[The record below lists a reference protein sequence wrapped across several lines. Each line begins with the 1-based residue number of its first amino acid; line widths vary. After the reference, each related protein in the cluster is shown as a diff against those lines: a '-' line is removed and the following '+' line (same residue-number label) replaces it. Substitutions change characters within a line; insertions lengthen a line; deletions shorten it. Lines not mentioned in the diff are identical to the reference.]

1 MNKTDRKPGAVSFQN
16 VFPFLGLALI
26 LVLFTILTKGK
37 LFSAAALKSTLND
50 GLYILM
56 GTAGFTLLCA
66 EGEMDFS
73 IGYNMGV
80 SCAVCCLVANATG
93 NIYLGIPAA
102 VLTGISIGAV
112 NGLIVTKTHI
122 MSMIATMGMMFI
134 LQGLVLV
141 LLNGSVLQAPLTMLK
156 LYTNPLKLTLLIATV
171 VLGYLLLEKT
181 KFGRIAKAIG
191 ACPEAVRQTGINADR
206 IKLITY
212 MIVGGLAGILGFVSL
227 ARTGSATNSTG
238 ASLMFNALCATL
250 MGAVPL
256 TGGPTT
262 KFRGAILGTLTISF
276 LVTGMTLLRINA
288 TNQQL
293 IKGII
298 FLVAVGISFDRK
310 NMKVIK

>member
-1 MNKTDRKPGAVSFQN
+1 MEKANKQNKISFQN
-16 VFPFLGLALI
+16 IFPFLGLALI
-26 LVLFTILTKGK
+26 LVLFTILTRGK
-37 LFSAAALKSTLND
+37 LFSKAALKSTLSD

-73 IGYNMGV
+73 IGANMGV
-80 SCAVCCLVANATG
+80 SCAVCCLVAKAA
-93 NIYLGIPAA
+93 NIYVAVPAA
-102 VLTGISIGAV
+102 ILTGVLIGLI
-112 NGLIVTKTHI
+112 NGLVVTKTHI

-141 LLNGSVLQAPLTMLK
+141 LLNGSVLQAPLDMLK
-156 LYTNPLKLTLLIATV
+156 MYTDPLKLFLLIATV
-171 VLGYLLLEKT
+171 VLGYLLLEKSR
-181 KFGRIAKAIG
+181 FGRVAKAIG

-206 IKLITY
+206 IKLISY
-212 MIVGGLAGILGFVSL
+212 VIVGALCGILGFISL

-238 ASLMFNALCATL
+238 GTLMFNALCATL

-276 LVTGMTLLRINA
+276 LVTGMTLLRISA

-293 IKGII
+293 IKGLI
-298 FLVAVGISFDRK
+298 FLVAVGVSFDRK

>member
-1 MNKTDRKPGAVSFQN
+1 MEKANKQNKISFQN
-16 VFPFLGLALI
+16 IFPFLGLALI
-26 LVLFTILTKGK
+26 LVLFTILTRGK
-37 LFSAAALKSTLND
+37 LFSKAALKSTLND

-73 IGYNMGV
+73 IGANMGV
-80 SCAVCCLVANATG
+80 SCAVCCLVAKAA
-93 NIYLGIPAA
+93 NIYVAVPAA
-102 VLTGISIGAV
+102 ILTGVLIGLI
-112 NGLIVTKTHI
+112 NGLVVTKTHI

-141 LLNGSVLQAPLTMLK
+141 LLNGSVLQAPLDMLK
-156 LYTNPLKLTLLIATV
+156 MYTDPLKLFLLIATV
-171 VLGYLLLEKT
+171 VLGYLLLEKSR
-181 KFGRIAKAIG
+181 FGRVAKAIG

-206 IKLITY
+206 IKLISY
-212 MIVGGLAGILGFVSL
+212 VIVGALCGILGFISL

-238 ASLMFNALCATL
+238 GTLMFNALCATL

-276 LVTGMTLLRINA
+276 LVTGMTLLRISA

-293 IKGII
+293 IKGLI
-298 FLVAVGISFDRK
+298 FLVAVGVSFDRK

>member
-1 MNKTDRKPGAVSFQN
+1 MGKADKKQSTFSFQN
-16 VFPFLGLALI
+16 IFPFLGLALI

-37 LFSAAALKSTLND
+37 LFSQAALKSTLND

-80 SCAVCCLVANATG
+80 SCAVCCLVANAT
-93 NIYLGIPAA
+93 NIYLAIPAA
-102 VLTGISIGAV
+102 ILTGLVIGLI
-112 NGLIVTKTHI
+112 NGLVVTKTHI

-156 LYTNPLKLTLLIATV
+156 MYTNPLKIVLLIATV

-181 KFGRIAKAIG
+181 KFGRVAKAIG

-212 MIVGGLAGILGFVSL
+212 MIVGGLCGILGFVSL
-227 ARTGSATNSTG
+227 TRTGSATNSTG
-238 ASLMFNALCATL
+238 GSLMFNALCATL

-276 LVTGMTLLRINA
+276 LVTGMTLLRISA

>member
-1 MNKTDRKPGAVSFQN
+1 MAK
-16 VFPFLGLALI
+16 
-26 LVLFTILTKGK
+26 
-37 LFSAAALKSTLND
+37 AA
-50 GLYILM
+50 
-56 GTAGFTLLCA
+56 
-66 EGEMDFS
+66 
-73 IGYNMGV
+73 
-80 SCAVCCLVANATG
+80 
-93 NIYLGIPAA
+93 NIYIAVPAA
-102 VLTGISIGAV
+102 VLTGVLIGLI
-112 NGLIVTKTHI
+112 NGLVVTRTHI

-141 LLNGSVLQAPLTMLK
+141 LLNGSVLQAPLDMLK
-156 LYTNPLKLTLLIATV
+156 MYTDPLKICLLIGTI
-171 VLGYLLLEKT
+171 VLGYLLLEKCR
-181 KFGRIAKAIG
+181 FGRVAKAIG

-212 MIVGGLAGILGFVSL
+212 VIVGALCGILGFISL

-238 ASLMFNALCATL
+238 GTLMFNALCATL

-276 LVTGMTLLRINA
+276 LVTGMTLLRISA

-293 IKGII
+293 IKGLI
-298 FLVAVGISFDRK
+298 FLVAVGVSFDRK